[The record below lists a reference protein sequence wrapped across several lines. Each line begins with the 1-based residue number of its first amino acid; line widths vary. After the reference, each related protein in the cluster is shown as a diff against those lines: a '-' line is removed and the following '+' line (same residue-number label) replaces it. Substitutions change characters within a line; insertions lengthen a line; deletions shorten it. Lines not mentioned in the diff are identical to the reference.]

1 MVGRCCIAAGVVHGA
16 FGFDRGAAFFLFVF
30 TTVFVA
36 AAFAR
41 ARAALL
47 AAARLSGDH
56 GVYRNSGWPIDLMS
70 GPFRAS
76 ELFPAGSI
84 EMLCPWGDLLNQVS

>member
-1 MVGRCCIAAGVVHGA
+1 LAP
-16 FGFDRGAAFFLFVF
+16 
-30 TTVFVA
+30 

-56 GVYRNSGWPIDLMS
+56 GVYLKSG
-70 GPFRAS
+70 
-76 ELFPAGSI
+76 
-84 EMLCPWGDLLNQVS
+84 